1 MMEYIRTLSK
11 AELDRLIAL
20 LGRAAE
26 RLPDLREAIL
36 LERSRL
42 ERVLAQKREASACSE
57 KTGPVQLSFVGEK

>member
-11 AELDRLIAL
+11 AELHRLIAL

-26 RLPDLREAIL
+26 RFPDLREAIL

-42 ERVLAQKREASACSE
+42 ERVLAEIRTASACGE
-57 KTGPVQLSFVGEK
+57 KTGSVQPSFVGEK